1 MQFDY
6 DDILFNLIAKS
17 MLIKIYYE
25 EGEFSALDS
34 LLESLRTYISRKK
47 TIAYQKNIYN
57 NLIRFTKR
65 LVRLNPY
72 DREQKDKLRKE
83 IEAANPLLERKWLLE
98 QLEAI

>member
-25 EGEFSALDS
+25 EGEFTALDS
-34 LLESLRTYISRKK
+34 LLESLRTYINRKK
-47 TIAYQKNIYN
+47 AIAYHKNIYN

-65 LVRLNPY
+65 LVRVGPY
-72 DREQKDKLRKE
+72 DSVQKEKLRRE
-83 IEAANPLLERKWLLE
+83 IEEANPLPERKWLLE
-98 QLEAI
+98 QLEAL